1 MRAVLISIRPQ
12 FCEMIAAWEKTLE
25 IRKTKP
31 AIETPFKCYIY
42 QTKKKWLYKLLVRM
56 NLPYIAEL
64 LTQGRGKVIG
74 EFVCDF
80 VYPITDGSD
89 WISNWLICKMS
100 CLTEEEIRAYGG
112 KFAWSIS
119 NLKIYKKPKSL
130 SQFHFPPETFCEK
143 GLCGGCPEYGMPDE
157 YGDVMFDCEWKRP
170 VLKAPQSWCY
180 VEEV

>member
-1 MRAVLISIRPQ
+1 MRAVLISIQPQ
-12 FCEMIAAWEKTLE
+12 WCELIAAGKKILE

-42 QTKKKWLYKLLVRM
+42 QTKKKWLYSLLVRM
-56 NLPYIAEL
+56 SFRYFAEL

-80 VYPITDGSD
+80 VYPITDGSE

-119 NLKIYKKPKSL
+119 NLKIYKKPKELREFYIWKKCNSCRRSGYENTACL
-130 SQFHFPPETFCEK
+130 YDEDCRV
-143 GLCGGCPEYGMPDE
+143 PDVIE
-157 YGDVMFDCEWKRP
+157 RP
-170 VLKAPQSWCY
+170 PQSWCY